1 MTGDRHVSPDP
12 TGPQGSAGPLEQ
24 LAAMPPMQPA
34 PMPVQAI
41 SFWTP
46 RTICAALA
54 RRLLGLFR
62 RHR

>member
-1 MTGDRHVSPDP
+1 
-12 TGPQGSAGPLEQ
+12 
-24 LAAMPPMQPA
+24 MPPMQPA